1 MKTKAARMPEK
12 KMPAKDGPAV
22 SSTYDVLENVLTLRH
37 EWPKVEGR
45 EQWYLLQ
52 ADEHF
57 DNAKCDRER
66 YRRDLDEAV
75 SRNAGIIKFGDF
87 FCAMQ
92 GKYDKRSSMS
102 ELRDAHKVAAYSN
115 ALVNEAAEFHAP
127 YAKHLLMVGVGN
139 HESGFT
145 NKTGTDLTALFV
157 EKMQDRYG
165 SRVIKGGYA
174 GWLRFMVQAHGGVRR
189 SLRAWYTHGYGGGG
203 PVTLDTIQ
211 AQRQMAYI
219 HGADMM
225 FSGHTHDAWLVE
237 RVAISLTDCG
247 KQQRIATVQCKIPTY
262 KDEFRKAAGGWHI
275 ETGKP
280 PKPMGGYWLRLWWCD
295 SMLRFSLTRTDG

>member
-1 MKTKAARMPEK
+1 MKCARARK
-12 KMPAKDGPAV
+12 PAKSKQLEVD
-22 SSTYDVLENVLTLRH
+22 STYDVTENVLTLRH
-37 EWPKVEGR
+37 EWRNAGV

-66 YRRDLDEAV
+66 YKRDLDEAV
-75 SRNAGIIKFGDF
+75 ARNAGIIKFGDF

-92 GKYDKRSSMS
+92 GKHDKRSSMS
-102 ELRDAHKVAAYSN
+102 ELRDAHKVSAYSN
-115 ALVNEAAEFHAP
+115 ALVNEAADFHEP

-139 HESGFT
+139 HESGFL

-157 EKMQDRYG
+157 EKMQDRYK
-165 SRVIKGGYA
+165 SPVVKGGYA
-174 GWLRFMVQAHGGVRR
+174 GWIRFMFEMRR
-189 SLRAWYTHGYGGGG
+189 SQRLSLRAWYTHGYGGGG

-211 AQRQMAYI
+211 AQRQMAYV

-237 RVAISLTDCG
+237 RVAVSLNDAG
-247 KQQRIATVQCKIPTY
+247 RQQRISTIQCKIPTY
-262 KDEFRKAAGGWHI
+262 KDEFRNASGGWHI

-280 PKPMGGYWLRLWWCD
+280 PKPMGGYWLRL
-295 SMLRFSLTRTDG
+295 MYKGGTVRFTLTRTEE